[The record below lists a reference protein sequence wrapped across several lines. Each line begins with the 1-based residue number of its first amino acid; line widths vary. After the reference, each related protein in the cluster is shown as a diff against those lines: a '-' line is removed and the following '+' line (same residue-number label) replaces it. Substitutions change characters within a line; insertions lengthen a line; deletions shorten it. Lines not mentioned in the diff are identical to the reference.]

1 MPTAT
6 KSLKYNNYLSVSF
19 PPYMMDIINRHCW
32 QQGISKQDFIRS
44 CVRFV
49 LNDNGA
55 QDIDIEQIKINEK
68 HNNQDPKLSKV

>member
-1 MPTAT
+1 
-6 KSLKYNNYLSVSF
+6 
-19 PPYMMDIINRHCW
+19 MMDIINRHCW

-68 HNNQDPKLSKV
+68 NNNLDPKLV